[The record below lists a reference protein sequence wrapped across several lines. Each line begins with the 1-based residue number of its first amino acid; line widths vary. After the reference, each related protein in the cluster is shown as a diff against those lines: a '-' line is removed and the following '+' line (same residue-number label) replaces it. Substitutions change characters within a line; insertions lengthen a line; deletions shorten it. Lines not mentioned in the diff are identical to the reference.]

1 MKKLYCA
8 ILFGAMAALSA
19 CAKPPSASREP
30 AVSVP
35 AVPDG
40 GETEE
45 TEEVTA
51 LRLQDEYISLV
62 ERYIDDAVF
71 RPVEESRTKKLSDL
85 LLGHYDVTGRTDGGK
100 MEYYIAVRREDAP
113 VYDDFKN
120 VSIANYSGP
129 DTDGEELRIGY
140 YNGDGTEI
148 LLYRL
153 GGYTFLDLS
162 LIHI

>member
-1 MKKLYCA
+1 
-8 ILFGAMAALSA
+8 MAALSA

-35 AVPDG
+35 AVPVG

-71 RPVEESRTKKLSDL
+71 RPVEE
-85 LLGHYDVTGRTDGGK
+85 
-100 MEYYIAVRREDAP
+100 EAVGSA
-113 VYDDFKN
+113 
-120 VSIANYSGP
+120 SG
-129 DTDGEELRIGY
+129 TL
-140 YNGDGTEI
+140 
-148 LLYRL
+148 
-153 GGYTFLDLS
+153 
-162 LIHI
+162 

>member
-1 MKKLYCA
+1 MELWLPYPHA
-8 ILFGAMAALSA
+8 QNRPLRA
-19 CAKPPSASREP
+19 EP

-100 MEYYIAVRREDAP
+100 MEYYIA
-113 VYDDFKN
+113 
-120 VSIANYSGP
+120 
-129 DTDGEELRIGY
+129 
-140 YNGDGTEI
+140 
-148 LLYRL
+148 
-153 GGYTFLDLS
+153 
-162 LIHI
+162 